1 MAQRIKTSNMIID
14 NVANIFFCESKVKHI
29 KSTPQ
34 AGKTRYYLVAVRLR
48 GILIK
53 TKEGLTEFG

>member
-1 MAQRIKTSNMIID
+1 MIID